1 MKKNLPPI
9 VTKQLFLLS
18 SVKISGRFFQIFVA
32 FSEKLDFTMV
42 PQVELFSFVF
52 LENLRHQRDISK
64 LTDLY
69 MVLSIYSSINLIES
83 IYQLLRSTK
92 DLDYVCIF
100 TLETLPTK
108 S

>member
-1 MKKNLPPI
+1 
-9 VTKQLFLLS
+9 
-18 SVKISGRFFQIFVA
+18 
-32 FSEKLDFTMV
+32 MV

-92 DLDYVCIF
+92 DLDYVYYPRNFANKKLKDIV
-100 TLETLPTK
+100 
-108 S
+108 

>member
-1 MKKNLPPI
+1 
-9 VTKQLFLLS
+9 
-18 SVKISGRFFQIFVA
+18 
-32 FSEKLDFTMV
+32 MV

-92 DLDYVCIF
+92 DLDYVYLSSKLCQQKVKGYRM
-100 TLETLPTK
+100 TK
-108 S
+108 KV